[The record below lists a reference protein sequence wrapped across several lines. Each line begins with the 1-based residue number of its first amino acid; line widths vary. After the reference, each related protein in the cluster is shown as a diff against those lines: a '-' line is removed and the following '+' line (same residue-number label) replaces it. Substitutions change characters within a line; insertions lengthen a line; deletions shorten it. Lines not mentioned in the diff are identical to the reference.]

1 MLADRGLGAAIEQ
14 LVPRLEGVLPVEV
27 DVPISRLDPEL
38 EACTYYLVAEA
49 LANAAK
55 YSGATVA
62 TVIVRED
69 IDSITV
75 EVSDDGCGGACLTA
89 GGGLEGL
96 AERVSAFGGTLAIE
110 SPAGQGTTLRAI
122 VPLPRHHS

>member
-1 MLADRGLGAAIEQ
+1 VL
-14 LVPRLEGVLPVEV
+14 LVEI
-27 DVPISRLDPEL
+27 DVPISRLDSEL

-55 YSGATVA
+55 YAGATAAAV
-62 TVIVRED
+62 TIHED
-69 IDSITV
+69 VDAITV

-96 AERVSAFGGTLAIE
+96 SDRVSAFGGTFAIE
-110 SPAGQGTTLRAI
+110 SPAGKGTTLRA
-122 VPLPRHHS
+122 VLPLPRHHS